1 MAPIQLPPKAVIVD
15 VAMSDSHFVVV
26 NEDGSAYAWGEGTH
40 GQLGLTALEAWKHYP
55 SRMESVRNYHVVSA
69 CAGDGFTIL
78 VTQAGSL
85 LSCGSNAHLALG
97 QDEQRNYH
105 SPKLIA
111 RLADVRVEQV
121 AAGLQ
126 HVLALSREG
135 AVYVWGTSTCGALG
149 LGNYQQQQW
158 VLGDYNSLLS
168 SISIIHNPAR
178 KFPQKILLSHVKTK
192 PSKIY
197 CGPDTS
203 AVLFANGELHV
214 CGSNDYNK
222 LGFQRS
228 AKITAFVGPQP

>member
-1 MAPIQLPPKAVIVD
+1 MLYQLKAFGTCFSMAPIQLPPKAVIVG

-55 SRMESVRNYHVVSA
+55 SRMESVRNYHVVGA

-85 LSCGSNAHLALG
+85 LSCGSNANLALG

-105 SPKLIA
+105 TPKLVG

-121 AAGLQ
+121 AAGLH

-135 AVYVWGTSTCGALG
+135 AVYVWGTSASGALG
-149 LGNYQQQQW
+149 LGNYQHQQ
-158 VLGDYNSLLS
+158 
-168 SISIIHNPAR
+168 
-178 KFPQKILLSHVKTK
+178 
-192 PSKIY
+192 
-197 CGPDTS
+197 
-203 AVLFANGELHV
+203 
-214 CGSNDYNK
+214 
-222 LGFQRS
+222 
-228 AKITAFVGPQP
+228 